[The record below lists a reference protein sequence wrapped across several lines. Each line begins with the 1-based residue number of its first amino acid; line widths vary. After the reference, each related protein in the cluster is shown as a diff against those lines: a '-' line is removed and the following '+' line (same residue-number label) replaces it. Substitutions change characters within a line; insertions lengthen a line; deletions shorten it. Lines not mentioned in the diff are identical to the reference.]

1 MSCMEKYNYDFPCEF
16 NPRLKAKIDFFLG
29 KCSVLDG
36 KDIRL
41 YALASDVLEEELK
54 SFYDAN
60 EKHGNA
66 VYSKLLQDNSFR
78 KYIKSAG
85 IDCAFLDRIYMLKN
99 SLYDFFPTDSFLEK
113 EKLIGGVFNTLKS
126 IYGRK
131 SPEAKV
137 DCISEEKVKPVIMR
151 DDSACCKTEEADISP
166 STPDMH
172 FPDEF
177 SQDGLFQSS
186 IGVDAIEQSDHDI
199 EKISTEN
206 EEEQSRNQVAL
217 ETNAESQ
224 ESNESLILKCQNV
237 IFRTLKED
245 GKIDVYQCKKESCKK
260 IINALE
266 LILPNGLTINSGT
279 TRKNTSYYTLKSIDL
294 NYSKKSCS
302 RSKNNYLRV
311 MRGFISWILL
321 KPSKEKTDSQTSQN
335 DIKSL
340 KTLKYYEAISRIVI
354 AKFGEDYFFYM
365 AGNTPRLKKHRKTPS
380 INEFKELIFKLN
392 EDEYLKNR
400 IHIEFSIELNYSYI
414 RIKEL
419 GVYLYTQ
426 RYSEGATKRKD
437 DKISGLIW
445 GFYKMVLQKSNY
457 CPSAMLNRQ

>member
-1 MSCMEKYNYDFPCEF
+1 MSCMEKYNNDFPCEF
-16 NPRLKAKIDFFLG
+16 NPRLKAKFDDFLG
-29 KCSVLDG
+29 KCSVLDE
-36 KDIRL
+36 KDTGL
-41 YALASDVLEEELK
+41 YALANDALKEEIK
-54 SFYDAN
+54 SFFYEAN

-85 IDCAFLDRIYMLKN
+85 IDCAFLDRIYMLEN
-99 SLYDFFPTDSFLEK
+99 SPYDFYPTDSFLEK
-113 EKLIGGVFNTLKS
+113 EKLIEGVYNTLKS
-126 IYGRK
+126 IYDRK

-151 DDSACCKTEEADISP
+151 DDFACCKKEEADTSP

-172 FPDEF
+172 FPDDF
-177 SQDGLFQSS
+177 SQDELFQFS
-186 IGVDAIEQSDHDI
+186 IGDDAIEQSDDDI
-199 EKISTEN
+199 EKISTEK
-206 EEEQSRNQVAL
+206 EEGQSRNQETL

-224 ESNESLILKCQNV
+224 LSNESLILKCQNV

-245 GKIDVYQCKKESCKK
+245 GKKDLGQCDKKSCEKL
-260 IINALE
+260 INALK
-266 LILPNGLTINSGT
+266 LILPNRLTLKK
-279 TRKNTSYYTLKSIDL
+279 RKKCYTLESFDL

-302 RSKNNYLRV
+302 KRRDNYLKALRA
-311 MRGFISWILL
+311 FLYWILL
-321 KPSKEKTDSQTSQN
+321 KPSNEKTDSQVSQN
-335 DIKSL
+335 DIKNL
-340 KTLKYYEAISRIVI
+340 QTLKYYEAISRIII

-365 AGNTPRLKKHRKTPS
+365 ARNTPRLKDKKYPS

-419 GVYLYTQ
+419 GVYLGSQQYNI
-426 RYSEGATKRKD
+426 GDTK
-437 DKISGLIW
+437 KISELIW
-445 GFYKMVLQKSNY
+445 RFYKLVLQKSYY